1 MQGVVNSNLAAP
13 AILLSVTSMEQPQKQ
28 LIYWDKHRIP
38 FNFTVIF
45 ALGVAVFGIFQWA
58 PVLIFAGLGIGA
70 YSWLTNP
77 RQYRVYPDA
86 LMIYFGTP
94 RRRVIPFGEI
104 SHLEMRQMN
113 TPDRLLVWLINGRRV
128 SLVVRGPEAFQEQLQ
143 KALDEFKQQ
152 NPELSIADQSAG
164 DVSQSPA
171 DQSAGDVAQSPGP
184 SDQPPDFT

>member
-1 MQGVVNSNLAAP
+1 
-13 AILLSVTSMEQPQKQ
+13 MEQPQNQ

-45 ALGVAVFGIFQWA
+45 ALGVAVFGIVQGNMLL
-58 PVLIFAGLGIGA
+58 VFAGLGIGA
-70 YSWLTNP
+70 YSWLTNA

-86 LMIYFGTP
+86 LMINFGTP

-113 TPDRLLVWLINGRRV
+113 TPDRLRVWLINGRHV
-128 SLVVRGPEAFQEQLQ
+128 SLVVRDPEAFQEQLQ
-143 KALDEFKQQ
+143 KALDEFRQH
-152 NPELSIADQSAG
+152 NPELSIADQGGG
-164 DVSQSPA
+164 DVSQSPC
-171 DQSAGDVAQSPGP
+171 P